1 MLELLQGLAPH
12 LQPPPARTVRSTR
25 CLFQRGP
32 ISSTSSLVPCR
43 PPGHF
48 VLPSWTR
55 IVCAWGGLAWLPLTA
70 AGCGALAH
78 PTLSA
83 HGLSG
88 QPSHFTSLT
97 RRKLRPFHLAS
108 LCRLRPPPL
117 LCAQEQVAAPHQ
129 RRAALGEAATPLPIL
144 SPSGSTSP
152 CLLLPAPT
160 VAGAW
165 LHQEPHVRE
174 TRLRR
179 SEFRLPP
186 HLHGN
191 SLPRR
196 SAPAPLVSPGQARR
210 AASSAALPGHRARL
224 EVQHTGPTLFCSP
237 VCLSGESA
245 ARATDSWLCPPDGS
259 RDHAPHR
266 DL

>member
-245 ARATDSWLCPPDGS
+245 A
-259 RDHAPHR
+259 
-266 DL
+266 